1 MSIRAQG
8 SRQDVRLS
16 LKGAMAA
23 GQGSGLLR
31 RQVALALERGARL
44 IEIDASGV
52 RFMDA
57 AGLGELVACRAL
69 ARAANAELRLCG
81 VSGKARELLLLTGLD
96 RKLLQGHRR
105 SLQELRFRIA

>member
-1 MSIRAQG
+1 MNTRSQG
-8 SRQDVRLS
+8 STDIRLN

-23 GQGSGLLR
+23 GQKSGLLR
-31 RQVALALERGARL
+31 RQVALALERGATL

-57 AGLGELVACRAL
+57 AGLGELVACRSL
-69 ARAANAELRLCG
+69 AKAAGAEFRLCG

-96 RKLLQGHRR
+96 RKLLQGPRR
-105 SLQELRFRIA
+105 TLQQLKFRIA